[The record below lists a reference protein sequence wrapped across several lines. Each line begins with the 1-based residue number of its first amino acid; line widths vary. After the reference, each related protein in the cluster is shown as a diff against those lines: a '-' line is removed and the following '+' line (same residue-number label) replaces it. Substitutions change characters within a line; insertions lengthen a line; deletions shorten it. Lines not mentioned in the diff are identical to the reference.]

1 MNRCQKLSRLSPT
14 IFGSFTQSRGY
25 LFGVT
30 STTSLE
36 AGDFFFFFFFK
47 LIWKQ
52 LFASHLLNEK
62 TAQIITTTTQIWIA
76 LLIGWKNS
84 LARRVHHAREFC
96 YVRLL
101 PRRSQITFQKTLQG
115 SFRLTLDFCHVLC
128 RAHLREIYLCN
139 IYRAVYLRIFNW
151 HYKVTGLR
159 DLHFSNNRS
168 TFKVIFECLC
178 PIADDVKSKT

>member
-1 MNRCQKLSRLSPT
+1 M
-14 IFGSFTQSRGY
+14 
-25 LFGVT
+25 
-30 STTSLE
+30 
-36 AGDFFFFFFFK
+36 
-47 LIWKQ
+47 
-52 LFASHLLNEK
+52 
-62 TAQIITTTTQIWIA
+62 A

-115 SFRLTLDFCHVLC
+115 SFRLTLDFFHVLC

-139 IYRAVYLRIFNW
+139 IYRVVYLRIFNW

-168 TFKVIFECLC
+168 TFKVIFECLWKHNWC
-178 PIADDVKSKT
+178 ERNPHEIRRLGRLVYGFLTAGSEKYRDSFSCKVRYTCLPSKPRRRAYP

>member
-1 MNRCQKLSRLSPT
+1 MNRCQKFSRQSAT

-25 LFGVT
+25 LFRVT
-30 STTSLE
+30 STTSQLE
-36 AGDFFFFFFFK
+36 AGDCFFFK

-62 TAQIITTTTQIWIA
+62 TAQIITATTQIWIA

-84 LARRVHHAREFC
+84 LAGRVHHAREFC

-101 PRRSQITFQKTLQG
+101 PRRSQITFQKTSQG

-128 RAHLREIYLCN
+128 QAHLREFYLCN

-159 DLHFSNNRS
+159 DLHFSNNQ
-168 TFKVIFECLC
+168 
-178 PIADDVKSKT
+178 